1 VMDVPGG
8 CAMEIDI
15 RYRCFVCGRT
25 GMTRREADEHWGDE
39 FEGIYVGGRPIGEML
54 NTNLP
59 SAQAFRV
66 AVP

>member
-1 VMDVPGG
+1 MDVPGG

-39 FEGIYVGGRPIGEML
+39 FESIYLGGVPILTALNSTVGVD
-54 NTNLP
+54 
-59 SAQAFRV
+59 SFRRV
-66 AVP
+66 